1 MDPDIIGSRDLRV
14 RNLRFDPYTLQIGTF
29 LWYRQ
34 EYKVVLII
42 QRLLDCLE
50 LTPDRA
56 RGLVFAG

>member
-14 RNLRFDPYTLQIGTF
+14 RNLRFDPYTLQTGTF
-29 LWYRQ
+29 LWCRQ